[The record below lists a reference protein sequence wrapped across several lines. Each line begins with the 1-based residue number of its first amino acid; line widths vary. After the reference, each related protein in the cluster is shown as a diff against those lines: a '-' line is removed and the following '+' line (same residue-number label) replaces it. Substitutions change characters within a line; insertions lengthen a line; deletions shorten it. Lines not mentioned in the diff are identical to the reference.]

1 MLAAFRLLH
10 INTTDDFLYVDGLV
24 SFTRC
29 VSDFTS
35 ETIHS
40 KKTRMK
46 DTKESAQYSR
56 RNFLTRGG
64 KTGLLAAVGASTA
77 GVFGGNEA
85 EASPA
90 SDALDVKVLTF
101 ALNLEYLEAE
111 YYLHG
116 VTGQGLTAA
125 EVSGGGRAGG
135 VTIKANPQVTFSTPA
150 IQQYANEIAQDE
162 RNHVNLLRA
171 LLVGRGL
178 RPIARPA
185 IDLQNSFNTLAVAAG
200 LGASFDPFS
209 SEVNFL
215 IGAFIFEDVGVT
227 AYRGAAGLITRKGVL
242 SRAAGLLAVEA
253 YHAATVRTVLA
264 QLSGQ
269 TGGGSIL
276 STIQAISDTRDTL
289 DGASDIDQGLTL
301 NGVLN
306 IVPTDSVGLTFART
320 TSQVLRI
327 VYGGPATGGGLFF
340 PNGLSGAIR

>member
-1 MLAAFRLLH
+1 
-10 INTTDDFLYVDGLV
+10 
-24 SFTRC
+24 
-29 VSDFTS
+29 
-35 ETIHS
+35 
-40 KKTRMK
+40 MK
-46 DTKESAQYSR
+46 DTKQSVQFSR
-56 RNFLTRGG
+56 RNFLTRSG
-64 KTGLLAAVGASTA
+64 KTGLLAAVGASAA

-85 EASPA
+85 EASAA
-90 SDALDVKVLTF
+90 SDALDVKVVTF

-111 YYLHG
+111 YYLRG

-125 EVSGGGRAGG
+125 ETSGGGRAGG

-171 LLVGRGL
+171 LLVARGL

-185 IDLQNSFNTLAVAAG
+185 IDLQNSFNALAVAAG
-200 LGASFDPFS
+200 LGTSFDPFS

-227 AYRGAAGLITRKGVL
+227 AYRGGAGLITNKGIL
-242 SRAAGLLAVEA
+242 SRAAGLLGVEA

-269 TGGGSIL
+269 AGGGSIL
-276 STIQAISDTRDTL
+276 STIQAISDTRDSL

-301 NGVLN
+301 NGALN
-306 IVPTDSVGLTFART
+306 IVPTDSVGSLVFART
-320 TSQVLRI
+320 TAQVLRI

-340 PNGLSGAIR
+340 PNGMSGAIR